1 MFERCPI
8 PLICDIKQKD
18 TLGNVILGNIYLLTI
33 NFKFREIFYIRAGVK
48 NIQNGSE
55 RVKKCYS
62 HVFHNTAFGEKLR
75 RSKKLKLSNF

>member
-8 PLICDIKQKD
+8 PLICDIKQKH
-18 TLGNVILGNIYLLTI
+18 TLGNVIFGNIYLLTI
-33 NFKFREIFYIRAGVK
+33 NFKFREIFYVRADVK

>member
-18 TLGNVILGNIYLLTI
+18 TLGNVILGNI
-33 NFKFREIFYIRAGVK
+33 FYVRADVK